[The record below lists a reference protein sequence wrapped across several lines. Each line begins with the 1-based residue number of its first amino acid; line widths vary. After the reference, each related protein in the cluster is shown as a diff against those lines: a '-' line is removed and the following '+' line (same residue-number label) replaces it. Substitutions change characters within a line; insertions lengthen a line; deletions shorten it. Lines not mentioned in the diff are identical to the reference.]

1 MKTEEREA
9 ELYNRR
15 DPREERKL
23 KRVFHSMSLIE
34 AFLLE
39 VSFPQ
44 VEIGWATFKNETI
57 S

>member
-1 MKTEEREA
+1 LKIEEWEA

-23 KRVFHSMSLIE
+23 KRGFHSMSLIE
-34 AFLLE
+34 TFLLE

-44 VEIGWATFKNETI
+44 VEIGWATFKNESI